1 MREAVRS
8 PVLLAGLLSHL
19 SCAACG
25 LSLCHGGGGGGGG
38 GGGRV
43 WQCLDGHNVCWQCRD
58 DQGLT
63 LCPLCSQPFLG
74 LNSALMSVA
83 QVIVGGRYKYGEE
96 ETDLTASS
104 SMDFTLRA
112 PEEEE
117 LEDSLDFAEP
127 ALDSLVEVKQ
137 LDI

>member
-1 MREAVRS
+1 MA
-8 PVLLAGLLSHL
+8 
-19 SCAACG
+19 
-25 LSLCHGGGGGGGG
+25 
-38 GGGRV
+38 
-43 WQCLDGHNVCWQCRD
+43 
-58 DQGLT
+58 
-63 LCPLCSQPFLG
+63 
-74 LNSALMSVA
+74 VA
-83 QVIVGGRYKYGEE
+83 QIIVGGRYKYGEE

-137 LDI
+137 LDIWLISSNGFIVIKTLGLK